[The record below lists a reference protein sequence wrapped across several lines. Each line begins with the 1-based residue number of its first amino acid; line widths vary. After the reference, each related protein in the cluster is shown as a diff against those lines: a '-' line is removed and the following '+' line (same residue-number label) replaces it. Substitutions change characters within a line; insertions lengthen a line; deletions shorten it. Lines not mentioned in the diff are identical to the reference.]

1 MLFKKSKIK
10 ISLALLA
17 IICNGFQIYSQ
28 KNSEIS
34 LYNWFDT
41 IVGKENLGINNGP
54 LQTNPYK
61 TIGQNNMYYIA
72 DKYSKGDVIYDGQTY
87 YDVNI
92 KYDIYKDELILNPYG
107 ESEHIGLILIKDKIE
122 SFSIKDK
129 RFVKIEKKDNDLPEF
144 TTGYYEENEFAP
156 DFIFYIKHH
165 KDIQKGINDDGV
177 FYNFKENHL
186 FFIYLKNKTYQIKSK
201 NDIIKLFPEQKKQIN
216 TFYSTN
222 REILK
227 SDKNQFMENLMKY
240 INNFISNTSK

>member
-41 IVGKENLGINNGP
+41 IIGKGNLGINNGP

-122 SFSIKDK
+122 SF
-129 RFVKIEKKDNDLPEF
+129 
-144 TTGYYEENEFAP
+144 
-156 DFIFYIKHH
+156 
-165 KDIQKGINDDGV
+165 
-177 FYNFKENHL
+177 
-186 FFIYLKNKTYQIKSK
+186 LKQ
-201 NDIIKLFPEQKKQIN
+201 
-216 TFYSTN
+216 
-222 REILK
+222 
-227 SDKNQFMENLMKY
+227 NL
-240 INNFISNTSK
+240 